1 MTAFLFIFKPKIMKK
16 IVLFIAIHAILA
28 SCKPTT
34 NEAVKY
40 NDSIIEIIDAVTKA
54 QNNFLLQ
61 VDGHNSDSLKIT
73 HTLFVNVTANALSK
87 ASKLESFDKSTTF
100 ADAAKSY
107 VNEINFLANIEA
119 KKLVE
124 LIAQDST
131 DFSEEQAAEIKK
143 TAETYDA
150 KYNIAYTKINEA
162 QKVFSKKYGFML
174 LNKE

>member
-1 MTAFLFIFKPKIMKK
+1 MKK
-16 IVLFIAIHAILA
+16 IILFSAICSFLF

-34 NEAVKY
+34 NDAIKY
-40 NDSIIEIIDAVTKA
+40 NDNVIQIIEAVTKT

-61 VDGHNSDSLKIT
+61 VDGHNIDSLKIT
-73 HTLFVNVTANALSK
+73 QSLFVAASANAVAK
-87 ASKLESFDKSTTF
+87 AKVLQTFDNGSEF
-100 ADAAKSY
+100 SDAAKSY